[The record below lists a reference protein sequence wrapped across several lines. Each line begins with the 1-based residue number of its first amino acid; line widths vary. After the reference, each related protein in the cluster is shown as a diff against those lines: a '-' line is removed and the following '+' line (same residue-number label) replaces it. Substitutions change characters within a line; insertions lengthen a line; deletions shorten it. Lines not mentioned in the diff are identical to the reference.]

1 MKKKKLISLEE
12 KDIKQIEEIGLR
24 NNLNFSQTIKYLLD
38 NYENRLSKYI
48 VRQNE
53 NMEILNIYFN
63 IFKTNKI
70 DKQKLEKLIDYLIKT
85 NDIVNEIK
93 IKKLKEHK
101 IIKNNRKKEKN
112 VSKKD

>member
-1 MKKKKLISLEE
+1 MKKKKLISIDE

-70 DKQKLEKLIDYLIKT
+70 EEKKLEQLIDFLIKS
-85 NDIVNEIK
+85 NDMVNKIK
-93 IKKLKEHK
+93 IKKLKEKK
-101 IIKNNRKKEKN
+101 IIKR
-112 VSKKD
+112 

>member
-1 MKKKKLISLEE
+1 MKKKKLISLDE

-70 DKQKLEKLIDYLIKT
+70 EEKKLEQLIDFLIKS
-85 NDIVNEIK
+85 NDIVNKIK
-93 IKKLKEHK
+93 IKKLKEKK
-101 IIKNNRKKEKN
+101 IIKR
-112 VSKKD
+112 